1 MRPGVRG
8 RVASSRVGECAAA
21 LVVAWPLSAAHAA
34 PLDNAIE
41 RLNEVAFV
49 SGRAPAAGG
58 MIATRSEG
66 PALVGFGG
74 PYGFP
79 ITPELAASMMRPLQA
94 PEQEGLRLGGQV
106 PVRTV
111 GAFLQGKLREMGVKD
126 GAAAYGAQGRF
137 YLFAAVHGQAV
148 GLNLQTQGGGLHRT
162 GWSTDQTSALVG
174 DGQIGLGWRKGGME
188 AAVGY
193 VHRGVHLRN
202 TPIGASDSY
211 ADDMGAVSFTFH
223 PRW

>member
-1 MRPGVRG
+1 MRPGVRHG
-8 RVASSRVGECAAA
+8 VASRRVGHCAAA
-21 LVVAWPLSAAHAA
+21 LAAAWPLSAAQAA

-49 SGRAPAAGG
+49 SGHAPVAGG
-58 MIATRSEG
+58 MIAMRSEG
-66 PALVGFGG
+66 PGLVGFGG
-74 PYGFP
+74 PNGFP
-79 ITPELAASMMRPLQA
+79 ITPELAASMARPLES
-94 PEQEGLRLGGQV
+94 PNGEGLHLGGQV

-111 GAFLQGKLREMGVKD
+111 GAFLQGKLRDLGVKD
-126 GAAAYGAQGRF
+126 GAAQYGAQGRF

-174 DGQIGLGWRKGGME
+174 DG
-188 AAVGY
+188 Y

-202 TPIGASDSY
+202 VPVGVSDSW
-211 ADDMGAVSFTFH
+211 ADDMGALSFTFR

>member
-1 MRPGVRG
+1 
-8 RVASSRVGECAAA
+8 
-21 LVVAWPLSAAHAA
+21 LSAAQAA

-49 SGRAPAAGG
+49 SGHAPVAGG
-58 MIATRSEG
+58 MIAMRSEG
-66 PALVGFGG
+66 PGLVGFGG
-74 PYGFP
+74 PNGFP
-79 ITPELAASMMRPLQA
+79 ITPELAASMARPLES
-94 PEQEGLRLGGQV
+94 PNGEGLHLGGQV

-111 GAFLQGKLREMGVKD
+111 GAFLQGKLRDLGVKD
-126 GAAAYGAQGRF
+126 GAAQYGAQGRF

-174 DGQIGLGWRKGGME
+174 DGQVGVGWRKGGME
-188 AAVGY
+188 AAIGY

-202 TPIGASDSY
+202 VPVGVSDSW
-211 ADDMGAVSFTFH
+211 ADDMGALSFTFR